1 MLFGL
6 DLDRGMKYLN
16 KLFYSWTY
24 KKKTRFFLL
33 CLINY
38 HNMLSTRQLLKP
50 TLRLISQTNKYS
62 SLAQALPIRSTVNGI
77 QRQRQSLR
85 PLNPLQP
92 LQQQQQPQQPQQQAQ
107 KSPSGRSRRDEE
119 ISSRFITFVN
129 EQGQVKERC
138 KVKDVLLEFD
148 RSRYFLIEVDPTVK
162 PPVCRLFDKKSLFE
176 KEKMNKKKKQTSP
189 ESVLKEIVF
198 GWNVSEHDMEHKL
211 NKAAQFLDKGN
222 KVKIDIVY
230 KRGQKRVDK
239 ETQEQVVSTVSSWM
253 DQYKITKK
261 PAFAG
266 HNCSM
271 QFERK

>member
-1 MLFGL
+1 
-6 DLDRGMKYLN
+6 
-16 KLFYSWTY
+16 
-24 KKKTRFFLL
+24 
-33 CLINY
+33 
-38 HNMLSTRQLLKP
+38 MLSTRQLLKP
-50 TLRLISQTNKYS
+50 TLRFISQTSQYS

-92 LQQQQQPQQPQQQAQ
+92 MQQQQQQPQQVQ

-138 KVKDVLLEFD
+138 RVKDVLMEFD

-176 KEKMNKKKKQTSP
+176 KEKLSKKKKQTSP

-198 GWNVSEHDMEHKL
+198 GWNVS
-211 NKAAQFLDKGN
+211 
-222 KVKIDIVY
+222 
-230 KRGQKRVDK
+230 
-239 ETQEQVVSTVSSWM
+239 
-253 DQYKITKK
+253 
-261 PAFAG
+261 
-266 HNCSM
+266 
-271 QFERK
+271 